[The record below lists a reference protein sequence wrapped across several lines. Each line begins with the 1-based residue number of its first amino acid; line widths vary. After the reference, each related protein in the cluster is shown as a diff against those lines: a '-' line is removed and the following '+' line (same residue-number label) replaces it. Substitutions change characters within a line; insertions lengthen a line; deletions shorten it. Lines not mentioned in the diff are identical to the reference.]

1 MFKIDIKTLIM
12 IVTLAAALGGFYYTT
27 QARLDVVEREIL
39 FLQRQVQALKNQD
52 KRLNKQLNNLIQR
65 KGK

>member
-27 QARLDVVEREIL
+27 QVRLDVVEREIL